1 MYKIMKRIFKPDKIK
16 YHIINLFMITLIVF
30 ILFFE
35 QAYGELYVAH
45 PGSSFERIVRPTFT
59 GEDILSNYT
68 GYYGGVSGIET
79 FELIIIILL
88 LISSIATLAFSTFVI
103 FKDKKLKLK
112 SQLIIGSTL
121 FAVVTIYWITFLDT
135 APSLLSYLFVVILFY
150 LSSLI
155 FLLSNFVYKFIKKF
169 QLDYLEDKYQK
180 KHYTVSW
187 TEKIVNIELKKEKTY
202 FSTKKLKRATNKL
215 QKKGIE
221 FNIKEVN

>member
-35 QAYGELYVAH
+35 QAYGELYIGVFFSVWPAFN
-45 PGSSFERIVRPTFT
+45 GME
-59 GEDILSNYT
+59 ILSNYT

-79 FELIIIILL
+79 FEIIIIILL

-121 FAVVTIYWITFLDT
+121 FAVVTIYWITFLDV
-135 APSLLSYLFVVILFY
+135 APSLLSFLFVVILFY

-155 FLLSNFVYKFIKKF
+155 FLLGNVVYKFIKKF
-169 QLDYLEDKYQK
+169 QTDYLEDKYQK

-187 TEKIVNIELKKEKTY
+187 TEKIVNIELKKEKNY
-202 FSTKKLKRATNKL
+202 FSTKKLKRATNRL
-215 QKKGIE
+215 QKKGVE

>member
-35 QAYGELYVAH
+35 QAYGELYV
-45 PGSSFERIVRPTFT
+45 GVSMSVRPTFM
-59 GEDILSNYT
+59 GLDILSNYT